1 MTDFPALFLKAMAFS
16 LKWETGGD
24 LVHGGYLSP
33 VIAARRGDPGRE
45 TKWGVSKQA
54 HPDLD
59 IAALTLED
67 AYEQVYFPHYWQA
80 AGNQESY
87 CSEMPWPLSFVH
99 FDCTVNVGNRK
110 VAQDGTVVLHRKA
123 NMILQRAL
131 EVDDDGYIGPVTR
144 AAIAACDPVHTALA
158 AIRQRDFYYSTLG
171 SWSRDFT
178 LGWHRRTN
186 ALRAEILRPPLAAA
200 GNA

>member
-1 MTDFPALFLKAMAFS
+1 
-16 LKWETGGD
+16 
-24 LVHGGYLSP
+24 
-33 VIAARRGDPGRE
+33 
-45 TKWGVSKQA
+45 
-54 HPDLD
+54 
-59 IAALTLED
+59 
-67 AYEQVYFPHYWQA
+67 
-80 AGNQESY
+80 
-87 CSEMPWPLSFVH
+87 MPWPLSFVH